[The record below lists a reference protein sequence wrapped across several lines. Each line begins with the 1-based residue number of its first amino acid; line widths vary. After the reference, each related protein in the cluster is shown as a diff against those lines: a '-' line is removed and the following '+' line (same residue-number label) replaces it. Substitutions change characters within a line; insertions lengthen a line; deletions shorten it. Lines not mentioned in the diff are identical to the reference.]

1 MSDIRKTMWSVN
13 LRIFKKCN
21 AAQIRNSSNPSFVQ
35 ILNGSF
41 TLTNESEIGLQY
53 KISLLSEKSSVV
65 QDIAGTN
72 EIGKYYL
79 NYQTC

>member
-1 MSDIRKTMWSVN
+1 MLPRS
-13 LRIFKKCN
+13 RILVG
-21 AAQIRNSSNPSFVQ
+21 NPSFVQ

-79 NYQTC
+79 NYPTC

>member
-1 MSDIRKTMWSVN
+1 MLPRS
-13 LRIFKKCN
+13 RILVG
-21 AAQIRNSSNPSFVQ
+21 NPSFVQ

-79 NYQTC
+79 NYQTCTNFNWEKYNV